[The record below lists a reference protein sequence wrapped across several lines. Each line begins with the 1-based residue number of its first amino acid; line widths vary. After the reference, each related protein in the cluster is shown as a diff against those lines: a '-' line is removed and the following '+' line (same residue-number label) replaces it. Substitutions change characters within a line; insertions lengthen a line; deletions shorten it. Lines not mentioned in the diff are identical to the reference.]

1 MDEDTNGIEAQEVRA
16 TRPQRVSGLRRFFQA
31 QQLYESVQ
39 PLFVITFWHGLTPF
53 FIKSDGAGNKKLKE
67 SIFGYINT
75 FLHIT
80 IYVACYMLT
89 LINDFETVAGYFFN
103 SGVSR
108 FGDTLQIFSGL
119 IGVTIIYITAM
130 LPKQRLEY
138 SLRTVQDIDLMLHKV
153 GVKIIYTK
161 LLHYSY
167 FSILLVVAV
176 DTVYSCGNFMLLKS
190 ANLEPSTPLYVV
202 FTLQHTVI
210 SIATM
215 MYHGFVKMLEMRLT
229 MLNEVLKK
237 LAHQWDN
244 SIVKPMPKQRSLQ
257 CLDSFSMYTIVT
269 NNPCEIIQESMEIHH
284 MICDAASTANKYFT
298 YQLLTII
305 SIAFLLIVFDAYY
318 VLEILLGKSAH
329 EGKFKTVEFVTFFS
343 CQMILYVI
351 AIVSIVEGSNRAI
364 QKSEKTSGIVHS
376 LLNKA
381 KNAELKEKLQQFS
394 LQLLHLK
401 IHFTAAG
408 LFNIDRTLYFTISG
422 ALTTY
427 LIILLQFSNSNVPEH
442 PFPSMEENDTT
453 PIRSL
458 VSNLTIGG

>member
-1 MDEDTNGIEAQEVRA
+1 MF
-16 TRPQRVSGLRRFFQA
+16 QRFWNGLRNLRRDYRNPANIYASLRVVFLFAHFF
-31 QQLYESVQ
+31 
-39 PLFVITFWHGLTPF
+39 GLTPYHIIISSKTRRHILCTSTYGYF
-53 FIKSDGAGNKKLKE
+53 AMASRFI
-67 SIFGYINT
+67 
-75 FLHIT
+75 FLHVNIM
-80 IYVACYMLT
+80 Y
-89 LINDFETVAGYFFN
+89 
-103 SGVSR
+103 
-108 FGDTLQIFSGL
+108 
-119 IGVTIIYITAM
+119 
-130 LPKQRLEY
+130 
-138 SLRTVQDIDLMLHKV
+138 
-153 GVKIIYTK
+153 
-161 LLHYSY
+161 
-167 FSILLVVAV
+167 SILH
-176 DTVYSCGNFMLLKS
+176 N
-190 ANLEPSTPLYVV
+190 
-202 FTLQHTVI
+202 HTVI
-210 SIATM
+210 EYFFTSDISHFTDSMQKYNGVAGNVIAM
-215 MYHGFVKMLEMRLT
+215 GFCFVQRKRLCT
-229 MLNEVLKK
+229 LVRRMHRIEERFFNVGVSFMQKYVATHTNRFALAIFALTIFYFQLSMFGILARNNVYISLPAAVSYYAPHLLVCGIVQLYYAMIYKLTQYFRALNKVLKK

-329 EGKFKTVEFVTFFS
+329 EGKFKTAEFVTFFS

-442 PFPSMEENDTT
+442 PFPPMEENDTT

>member
-1 MDEDTNGIEAQEVRA
+1 MHFWKDLFSPSDAIGAAQ
-16 TRPQRVSGLRRFFQA
+16 TLIWFNFM
-31 QQLYESVQ
+31 L
-39 PLFVITFWHGLTPF
+39 GLTPF
-53 FIKSDGAGNKKLKE
+53 RLRTGDDGQQR
-67 SIFGYINT
+67 T
-75 FLHIT
+75 LHISQLG
-80 IYVACYMLT
+80 YLNT
-89 LINDFETVAGYFFN
+89 LLQVIFFMYCFIH
-103 SGVSR
+103 SLAEQASIVGFFFKSEISQI
-108 FGDTLQIFSGL
+108 GDTLQKFIGLLGMLTLFGISLSECRVIVSLCNTIGAVDRRFHNLGVAFNYQYIMKLTHLKMFLVITLNVSYMSSCFWMLFHNDIWPTFQAMITFFMPHVFLLSVVVLFSTFLFRLQQHFGL
-119 IGVTIIYITAM
+119 IN
-130 LPKQRLEY
+130 K
-138 SLRTVQDIDLMLHKV
+138 
-153 GVKIIYTK
+153 
-161 LLHYSY
+161 
-167 FSILLVVAV
+167 
-176 DTVYSCGNFMLLKS
+176 
-190 ANLEPSTPLYVV
+190 
-202 FTLQHTVI
+202 
-210 SIATM
+210 
-215 MYHGFVKMLEMRLT
+215 
-229 MLNEVLKK
+229 VLKK

-305 SIAFLLIVFDAYY
+305 SIAFLIIVFDAYY
-318 VLEILLGKSAH
+318 VLETLLGKSAH
-329 EGKFKTVEFVTFFS
+329 ESKFKTVEFVTFFS

-351 AIVSIVEGSNRAI
+351 AIISIVEGSNRAI
-364 QKSEKTSGIVHS
+364 KKSEKTGGIVHS

-427 LIILLQFSNSNVPEH
+427 LIILLQFTNSNAPER
-442 PFPSMEENDTT
+442 PFAPMEENDTM

-458 VSNLTIGG
+458 VSNLTVAG

>member
-1 MDEDTNGIEAQEVRA
+1 MLVVRRTFANLFGAHEYYKSIEPLLFFTHALGITSYVVVSNERGFKSLAPSRFSLIVVFFSVCFWIYCCAYKVYYKVTYIGHFLNTDITNGGEMAIVLANGIAAVIVFI
-16 TRPQRVSGLRRFFQA
+16 TNTLRRRQLLWIFENFPKIDKSFERIGICWNYRNLLKIVICQLIFTSFIYSIICILYISCWIRLQVLPSWQLIFIVLS
-31 QQLYESVQ
+31 QQIGICFALC
-39 PLFVITFWHGLTPF
+39 LFH
-53 FIKSDGAGNKKLKE
+53 
-67 SIFGYINT
+67 
-75 FLHIT
+75 H
-80 IYVACYMLT
+80 
-89 LINDFETVAGYFFN
+89 
-103 SGVSR
+103 
-108 FGDTLQIFSGL
+108 
-119 IGVTIIYITAM
+119 
-130 LPKQRLEY
+130 
-138 SLRTVQDIDLMLHKV
+138 LM
-153 GVKIIYTK
+153 ISTK
-161 LLHYSY
+161 LR
-167 FSILLVVAV
+167 IKA
-176 DTVYSCGNFMLLKS
+176 
-190 ANLEPSTPLYVV
+190 
-202 FTLQHTVI
+202 
-210 SIATM
+210 
-215 MYHGFVKMLEMRLT
+215 
-229 MLNEVLKK
+229 LNKVLKK

-329 EGKFKTVEFVTFFS
+329 EGKFKTAEFVTFFS

-442 PFPSMEENDTT
+442 PFPPMEENDTT

>member
-1 MDEDTNGIEAQEVRA
+1 MFVVRRTFAKLLCADEYYKSI
-16 TRPQRVSGLRRFFQA
+16 
-31 QQLYESVQ
+31 Q
-39 PLFVITFWHGLTPF
+39 PLFFFTHALGITSYAVVSNERGFKALKISRYSHIVIFLTLSLF
-53 FIKSDGAGNKKLKE
+53 A
-67 SIFGYINT
+67 YCCVY
-75 FLHIT
+75 T
-80 IYVACYMLT
+80 IYCNVTYIGQFLNTDITNGGEMAIVLASGIAAVIVLITNT
-89 LINDFETVAGYFFN
+89 LRRRQLLWVFEYFPKIDESFERIGIRWN
-103 SGVSR
+103 YTKV
-108 FGDTLQIFSGL
+108 LQNVIWQLIFTGFIFSITL
-119 IGVTIIYITAM
+119 VIFIGCWVRLEVLPSWQLIYIT
-130 LPKQRLEY
+130 LNQLIGI
-138 SLRTVQDIDLMLHKV
+138 SFTILVFNFLMMS
-153 GVKIIYTK
+153 TK
-161 LLHYSY
+161 L
-167 FSILLVVAV
+167 
-176 DTVYSCGNFMLLKS
+176 
-190 ANLEPSTPLYVV
+190 
-202 FTLQHTVI
+202 
-210 SIATM
+210 
-215 MYHGFVKMLEMRLT
+215 RLT
-229 MLNEVLKK
+229 ALNKVLKK

-329 EGKFKTVEFVTFFS
+329 EGKFKTAEFVTFFS

-442 PFPSMEENDTT
+442 PFPPMEENDTT

>member
-1 MDEDTNGIEAQEVRA
+1 MFV
-16 TRPQRVSGLRRFFQA
+16 LRRTLTHLNSNDEYYTA
-31 QQLYESVQ
+31 IQ
-39 PLFVITFWHGLTPF
+39 PLFGITHL
-53 FIKSDGAGNKKLKE
+53 L
-67 SIFGYINT
+67 
-75 FLHIT
+75 
-80 IYVACYMLT
+80 
-89 LINDFETVAGYFFN
+89 
-103 SGVSR
+103 GVS
-108 FGDTLQIFSGL
+108 SYVV
-119 IGVTIIYITAM
+119 VTN
-130 LPKQRLEY
+130 KR
-138 SLRTVQDIDLMLHKV
+138 
-153 GVKIIYTK
+153 GVKSLANSRFSYIVLILNLAVIVYCGVCIIRSKST
-161 LLHYSY
+161 
-167 FSILLVVAV
+167 FV
-176 DTVYSCGNFMLLKS
+176 GNFMDSDYTAVFEKVVSPLICTANVNILIRNFAGGQQLHWLIKHFLKIDRKS
-190 ANLEPSTPLYVV
+190 GRIGIQWNYRKV
-202 FTLQHTVI
+202 FYGEIRRLMYIVSQFSITLIINIICSYRLNAFPTLQLSYVI
-210 SIATM
+210 LSVMIVLQFTIFLCDFLM
-215 MYHGFVKMLEMRLT
+215 MSTGVRLQA
-229 MLNEVLKK
+229 LNEVLKK

-305 SIAFLLIVFDAYY
+305 SIAFLIIVFDAYY
-318 VLEILLGKSAH
+318 VLETLLGKSAH
-329 EGKFKTVEFVTFFS
+329 ESKFKTVEFVTFFS

-351 AIVSIVEGSNRAI
+351 AIISIVEGSNRAI
-364 QKSEKTSGIVHS
+364 KKSEKTGGIVHS

-427 LIILLQFSNSNVPEH
+427 LIILLQFTNSNAPER
-442 PFPSMEENDTT
+442 PFAPMEENDTM

-458 VSNLTIGG
+458 VSNLTVAG

>member
-1 MDEDTNGIEAQEVRA
+1 MF
-16 TRPQRVSGLRRFFQA
+16 SLRRSFTHLNSNDEYYRA
-31 QQLYESVQ
+31 IQ
-39 PLFVITFWHGLTPF
+39 PLFGITHLLGISSYVVVTNEKGVKSLANSPFSYIVLILNLAVIVYCGVCIIRSKSTFIGNFVVSDYTVVIEKVLFSSICTATVNILIRNIARRRQLHWLIKHF
-53 FIKSDGAGNKKLKE
+53 FKIDRKSGRIGIQWNYRKLFYRVIWRLIL
-67 SIFGYINT
+67 SVSHLAVIWTINV
-75 FLHIT
+75 I
-80 IYVACYMLT
+80 C
-89 LINDFETVAGYFFN
+89 INRLNVHP
-103 SGVSR
+103 
-108 FGDTLQIFSGL
+108 TLQLFYASLSLKIAFQFTFFLCHFLMMS
-119 IGVTIIYITAM
+119 TA
-130 LPKQRLEY
+130 
-138 SLRTVQDIDLMLHKV
+138 LRIK
-153 GVKIIYTK
+153 
-161 LLHYSY
+161 
-167 FSILLVVAV
+167 A
-176 DTVYSCGNFMLLKS
+176 
-190 ANLEPSTPLYVV
+190 
-202 FTLQHTVI
+202 
-210 SIATM
+210 
-215 MYHGFVKMLEMRLT
+215 
-229 MLNEVLKK
+229 LNGVLKK

-305 SIAFLLIVFDAYY
+305 SIAFLIIVFDAYY
-318 VLEILLGKSAH
+318 VLETLLGKSAH
-329 EGKFKTVEFVTFFS
+329 ESKFKTVEFVTFFS

-351 AIVSIVEGSNRAI
+351 AIISIVEGSNRAI
-364 QKSEKTSGIVHS
+364 KKSEKTGGIVHS

-427 LIILLQFSNSNVPEH
+427 LIILLQFTNSNAPER
-442 PFPSMEENDTT
+442 PFAPMEENDTM

-458 VSNLTIGG
+458 VSNLTVAG